1 MEIERSNK
9 IKFKIY
15 IYIYKR
21 INFEIN
27 CITSKIP
34 LSRKVSVYNS
44 IILRDIFN
52 LNFIWLRFFT
62 RYNYIPTYISIKSLQ
77 SVNSLARFPDIN
89 LYKISGK
96 SYRFADKQRGRGK
109 PVKSFKNSTPRFI
122 FKTQQPFNQPTPDID
137 TLLFDSRKTHELE

>member
-9 IKFKIY
+9 IKFK